1 MKKLLTGAVS
11 FAMAATMLAGCGGS
25 DSGSDTLRVGVGGD
39 INTLDPAKVD
49 ASIDAN
55 ILNSMYDGLY
65 KLDKNGNT
73 VPVLAEDLPEVSEDG
88 LTYTIKFTEDAKW
101 SDGEDLTADDFIYAW
116 KRASALGTANAYYSM
131 FITKYIAG
139 AIDGSTDPDAFNKMT
154 DFGAV
159 ALEDRKSTR

>member
-55 ILNSMYDGLY
+55 ILNSMYDGL
-65 KLDKNGNT
+65 
-73 VPVLAEDLPEVSEDG
+73 
-88 LTYTIKFTEDAKW
+88 
-101 SDGEDLTADDFIYAW
+101 
-116 KRASALGTANAYYSM
+116 
-131 FITKYIAG
+131 
-139 AIDGSTDPDAFNKMT
+139 
-154 DFGAV
+154 
-159 ALEDRKSTR
+159 